1 MEVDTD
7 IRDGTVV
14 STHPGRLIVRLQKGQ
29 EDCNGCRAC
38 ALKSLCQDRASG
50 YIDVEVRST
59 AAKEPGDAVRVRY
72 HSANPAWAALVLF
85 LPSLLG
91 LCAGGF
97 VAQAL
102 VGGGDG
108 VFVAGAL
115 IGAAVGVAVTF
126 AMGKYAKATAPEITL
141 VEY

>member
-14 STHPGRLIVRLQKGQ
+14 STLPGRLIVRLQKEQ

-38 ALKSLCQDRASG
+38 ALKTLCHDRASG
-50 YIDVEVRST
+50 YIDVEVRAT
-59 AAKEPGDAVRVRY
+59 AAKEPGDAVRISY
-72 HSANPAWAALVLF
+72 HSANPAWASIALF
-85 LPSLLG
+85 LPSLVG

-102 VGGGDG
+102 AGGGDG

-115 IGAAVGVAVTF
+115 IGAAVGVAITF
-126 AMGKYAKATAPEITL
+126 ALGKFAKATAPEITL
-141 VEY
+141 VE